1 MNAENQNIEYKE
13 SWRDEY
19 LKWICGFANAQGGK
33 LYIGIDDSGNVCG
46 VKDAHR
52 LSEDIPN
59 KIVALLGIVADVNVH
74 SKGGKEYIEI
84 DVAPSNVPISLK
96 GVYHYR
102 SGSTKQELNGIALQ
116 QFVLKKLGRTWDDI
130 ICEQATINDIDRK
143 AIDYF
148 LRKSVDAQRLPE
160 ESLNSSTEDVLKNL
174 HLMDSDGKLK
184 NAAILLFGKCPQD
197 FITGVYFKI
206 GFFGKDDTD
215 LIFQDLVEGNILK
228 MCDTVIKI
236 LKAKYLISP
245 IHYEGLQR
253 IEPLEIPED
262 AFREAIFNS
271 IIHKDYMGVAIQM
284 KVWRD
289 RIELWNYG
297 RLPEELTIA
306 KLHEPHASNARN
318 KNIAFAFYKAGFIEA
333 WGRGISKIVT
343 QFTAAGLK
351 EPKFEDFC
359 GGVRVTIYRNTDL
372 VAETIEKNDGEVSKR
387 VTVNDEEVTKKIVEG
402 VTVNAKGVTVNEENA
417 QKSTQK
423 NNGEVVDNGVGG
435 IVKGIDKIDEGAQ
448 KSAQKTDYGV
458 TVNEEGVTENQK
470 VILDEIEKNAR
481 ITAQQLAEILHIS
494 LRKTKKHIAKLK
506 LKGLIQRIGP
516 DKGGHWEI
524 IKQNNNN

>member
-1 MNAENQNIEYKE
+1 MQKENQNIECKR

-33 LYIGIDDSGNVCG
+33 LYIGIDDNGNVCG

-59 KIVALLGIVADVNVH
+59 KIVMLLGIVADVNLLQ
-74 SKGGKEYIEI
+74 KDGKDYIEI

-130 ICEQATINDIDRK
+130 ICEQATPDDIDRK

-148 LRKSVDAQRLPE
+148 LRKAVDAQRLPE
-160 ESLNSSTEDVLKNL
+160 ESLGEATENVLKNL
-174 HLMDSDGKLK
+174 HLIDSEGKLK
-184 NAAILLFGKCPQD
+184 NAAVLLFGKCPQD

-206 GFFGKDDTD
+206 GFFGSDESD
-215 LIFQDLVEGNILK
+215 LIFQDFIEGNILK
-228 MCDTVIKI
+228 MCDLVVET

-253 IEPLEIPED
+253 IEPLEIPEE
-262 AFREAIFNS
+262 ALREAIFNS
-271 IIHKDYMGVAIQM
+271 IIHKDYMGADIQM
-284 KVWRD
+284 KVWKD

-297 RLPEELTIA
+297 KLPDELPVE
-306 KLHEPHASNARN
+306 KLFMPHASNARN

-343 QFTAAGLK
+343 QFANAGLK
-351 EPKFEDFC
+351 KPVFEEFC
-359 GGVRVTIYRNTDL
+359 GGVRVTMYRNANIVQETVDKNA
-372 VAETIEKNDGEVSKR
+372 AENVYVPTNNTVNGTVNGTVILELIKQNPTITYEELSDKAKISRRSVSRLIGALKNDGLLMRIGS
-387 VTVNDEEVTKKIVEG
+387 DKKGYWEIVE
-402 VTVNAKGVTVNEENA
+402 K
-417 QKSTQK
+417 
-423 NNGEVVDNGVGG
+423 
-435 IVKGIDKIDEGAQ
+435 
-448 KSAQKTDYGV
+448 
-458 TVNEEGVTENQK
+458 
-470 VILDEIEKNAR
+470 
-481 ITAQQLAEILHIS
+481 
-494 LRKTKKHIAKLK
+494 
-506 LKGLIQRIGP
+506 
-516 DKGGHWEI
+516 
-524 IKQNNNN
+524 

>member
-13 SWRDEY
+13 TWRDDY

-33 LYIGIDDSGNVCG
+33 LYIGIDDKGNVCG

-59 KIVALLGIVADVNVH
+59 KIVALLGIVADVNILA
-74 SKGGKEYIEI
+74 KDGKEYIEI

-143 AIDYF
+143 AVDYF
-148 LRKSVDAQRLPE
+148 LRKAVDAQRLPN
-160 ESLNSSTEDVLKNL
+160 ESLNSSTEDVLRNL
-174 HLMDSDGKLK
+174 HLVDADGKLK

-197 FITGVYFKI
+197 FITGVNFKI
-206 GFFGKDDTD
+206 GFFGRDDAD
-215 LIFQDLVEGNILK
+215 LIFQDLIEGNILK
-228 MCDTVIKI
+228 MCDTVVET

-262 AFREAIFNS
+262 ALREAIFNS

-333 WGRGISKIVT
+333 WGRGISKIIT
-343 QFTAAGLK
+343 QFTEAGLK

-372 VAETIEKNDGEVSKR
+372 VSETIEKNNGGVVE
-387 VTVNDEEVTKKIVEG
+387 NEGEVTKRVPVNDSEVTKRVVENTEIAQKIAQKNVQKI
-402 VTVNAKGVTVNEENA
+402 AQKNA
-417 QKSTQK
+417 QKIFACIKRNSLITIAEMSK
-423 NNGEVVDNGVGG
+423 RTRLSVR
-435 IVKGIDKIDEGAQ
+435 
-448 KSAQKTDYGV
+448 S
-458 TVNEEGVTENQK
+458 VNYY
-470 VILDEIEKNAR
+470 IEQLK
-481 ITAQQLAEILHIS
+481 QQ
-494 LRKTKKHIAKLK
+494 
-506 LKGLIQRIGP
+506 GLIIRIGP

-524 IKQNNNN
+524 VKQNNNN

>member
-13 SWRDEY
+13 TWRDDY

-33 LYIGIDDSGNVCG
+33 
-46 VKDAHR
+46 
-52 LSEDIPN
+52 P
-59 KIVALLGIVADVNVH
+59 
-74 SKGGKEYIEI
+74 
-84 DVAPSNVPISLK
+84 K

-143 AIDYF
+143 AVDYF
-148 LRKSVDAQRLPE
+148 LRKAVDAQRLPN
-160 ESLNSSTEDVLKNL
+160 ESLNSSTEDVLRNL
-174 HLMDSDGKLK
+174 HLVDADGKLK

-197 FITGVYFKI
+197 FITGVNFKI
-206 GFFGKDDTD
+206 GFFGRDDAD
-215 LIFQDLVEGNILK
+215 LIFQDLIEGNILK
-228 MCDTVIKI
+228 MCDTVVET

-262 AFREAIFNS
+262 ALREAIFNS

-333 WGRGISKIVT
+333 WGRGISKIIT
-343 QFTAAGLK
+343 QFTEAGLK

-372 VAETIEKNDGEVSKR
+372 VSETIEKNNG
-387 VTVNDEEVTKKIVEG
+387 G
-402 VTVNAKGVTVNEENA
+402 VTNNEENVQKNVQENVQENDQEND

-423 NNGEVVDNGVGG
+423 TDNVDVNNNTEDGVDRIFEGKDSTQKSTQKIDGKVTVNNGEVTN
-435 IVKGIDKIDEGAQ
+435 K
-448 KSAQKTDYGV
+448 V
-458 TVNEEGVTENQK
+458 TVNDDRVTEKVTNKVTNGVTNEVVEKVTENQRI
-470 VILDEIEKNAR
+470 ILNEIEKNA
-481 ITAQQLAEILHIS
+481 IVTVQQLADILHIS
-494 LRKTKKHIAKLK
+494 VRKTKLNIAKLK
-506 LKGLIQRIGP
+506 DKGLIRHVGTTRN
-516 DKGGHWEI
+516 GHWEI
-524 IKQNNNN
+524 VKQNNNN

>member
-1 MNAENQNIEYKE
+1 M
-13 SWRDEY
+13 
-19 LKWICGFANAQGGK
+19 
-33 LYIGIDDSGNVCG
+33 
-46 VKDAHR
+46 
-52 LSEDIPN
+52 
-59 KIVALLGIVADVNVH
+59 
-74 SKGGKEYIEI
+74 
-84 DVAPSNVPISLK
+84 
-96 GVYHYR
+96 
-102 SGSTKQELNGIALQ
+102 
-116 QFVLKKLGRTWDDI
+116 
-130 ICEQATINDIDRK
+130 
-143 AIDYF
+143 
-148 LRKSVDAQRLPE
+148 
-160 ESLNSSTEDVLKNL
+160 KNL
-174 HLMDSDGKLK
+174 HLIDSDGKLK

-372 VAETIEKNDGEVSKR
+372 VAETIEKNNGEDVEKDVDRVVENVNGVVEKDVDRVVENAEIAQKNDGE
-387 VTVNDEEVTKKIVEG
+387 
-402 VTVNAKGVTVNEENA
+402 
-417 QKSTQK
+417 
-423 NNGEVVDNGVGG
+423 
-435 IVKGIDKIDEGAQ
+435 
-448 KSAQKTDYGV
+448 
-458 TVNEEGVTENQK
+458 VTENQK
-470 VILDEIEKNAR
+470 TILSEIEKNPL
-481 ITAQQLAEILHIS
+481 ITAQQLSDILHIS
-494 LRKTKKHIAKLK
+494 SRKIQKNMAILRS
-506 LKGLIQRIGP
+506 KGFIRRVGP
-516 DKGGHWEI
+516 DKGGHWKIVKKTDERVVE
-524 IKQNNNN
+524 NDR

>member
-13 SWRDEY
+13 TWRDEY

-33 LYIGIDDSGNVCG
+33 LYIGIDDGGNVCG

-74 SKGGKEYIEI
+74 TKDGKEYIEI

-306 KLHEPHASNARN
+306 KLHEPHASSARN

-372 VAETIEKNDGEVSKR
+372 VAETIEKNNGEDVENVNGVVEKR
-387 VTVNDEEVTKKIVEG
+387 VEI
-402 VTVNAKGVTVNEENA
+402 
-417 QKSTQK
+417 SQK
-423 NNGEVVDNGVGG
+423 NNGKVTENDSGVTKKVTENIDGVTKKVTNGVTNEVV
-435 IVKGIDKIDEGAQ
+435 ER
-448 KSAQKTDYGV
+448 
-458 TVNEEGVTENQK
+458 VTENQK
-470 VILDEIEKNAR
+470 VILDEIGKNA
-481 ITAQQLAEILHIS
+481 IVTIQQLADILHIS
-494 LRKTKKHIAKLK
+494 IRKTKQNIAKLK
-506 LKGLIQRIGP
+506 DKGLIQHVGSNRS
-516 DKGGHWEI
+516 GHWEI

>member
-33 LYIGIDDSGNVCG
+33 LYIGIDDGGNICG

-74 SKGGKEYIEI
+74 TKDGKEYIEI

-174 HLMDSDGKLK
+174 HLIDSDGKLK

-206 GFFGKDDTD
+206 VFFGKDDTD

-333 WGRGISKIVT
+333 WGRGISKMVT

-372 VAETIEKNDGEVSKR
+372 VAETIEKNNGEDVEKDVDR
-387 VTVNDEEVTKKIVEG
+387 VVENVNGVVEKDVDRVVENTKIAQK
-402 VTVNAKGVTVNEENA
+402 NA
-417 QKSTQK
+417 QKNVQKIAQK
-423 NNGEVVDNGVGG
+423 N
-435 IVKGIDKIDEGAQ
+435 AQ
-448 KSAQKTDYGV
+448 KIFACIKRNSLITIAEMSKRTRLSV
-458 TVNEEGVTENQK
+458 RSVNYY
-470 VILDEIEKNAR
+470 IEQLK
-481 ITAQQLAEILHIS
+481 QQ
-494 LRKTKKHIAKLK
+494 
-506 LKGLIQRIGP
+506 GLIIRIGP